1 MAVVVRSSSQL
12 CPLTPPLSTAVHLP
26 PPNFRFQLGNM
37 GSIPLKVK
45 KLVSSVENAAKEEF
59 EDYLAL
65 LGRQAMPMGVD
76 DVKTSISEGNFV
88 GPTQLDDV
96 SSPGHLLAH
105 QAMVLGRF
113 PAFALFVV
121 NALMFSTPLEAL
133 AETFEAD
140 KSIFNM
146 PLLLFVAFM
155 GATVGVLL
163 PRWKK
168 ENLKQ
173 QDEQL
178 RQIKADLRRQEK
190 IKSLAPTLRN
200 APAVG
205 RVPENEVIA
214 DPRKHELISHLKS
227 GDDFLMNQDPDKA
240 FVEFVAA
247 LELANNLSDRTNMKK
262 AGTGLGWLSV
272 VVSSFFFWP
281 PIQRMFV
288 YCFKGIIKLLQE
300 GVPPCKCKD
309 NSTKLLNAISR
320 YWKAQNRSEKSDQ
333 KGNGRVKILGMQRL
347 IEKILWM
354 QRLIEQS
361 RNVTLSL
368 EMLIW
373 LRFSI
378 RSIVIHYNRRIY
390 LFIYSGSCFPCLLC
404 RGMIFPGVDNSFG
417 IIFS

>member
-1 MAVVVRSSSQL
+1 
-12 CPLTPPLSTAVHLP
+12 
-26 PPNFRFQLGNM
+26 M

-96 SSPGHLLAH
+96 SSPGHVLAH
-105 QAMVLGRF
+105 Q
-113 PAFALFVV
+113 
-121 NALMFSTPLEAL
+121 MFSTPLEAL

-163 PRWKK
+163 SRWKK

-281 PIQRMFV
+281 PIQRASLQVQGQF
-288 YCFKGIIKLLQE
+288 YEAIKCYFAVLESSKQE
-300 GVPPCKCKD
+300 RKVRSKRKREGEDSRDAEAYREDSMDAEAYRAIAECYTELGNVDLAKVFYKKYS
-309 NSTKLLNAISR
+309 NSL
-320 YWKAQNRSEKSDQ
+320 
-333 KGNGRVKILGMQRL
+333 
-347 IEKILWM
+347 
-354 QRLIEQS
+354 
-361 RNVTLSL
+361 
-368 EMLIW
+368 
-373 LRFSI
+373 
-378 RSIVIHYNRRIY
+378 
-390 LFIYSGSCFPCLLC
+390 
-404 RGMIFPGVDNSFG
+404 
-417 IIFS
+417 

>member
-1 MAVVVRSSSQL
+1 
-12 CPLTPPLSTAVHLP
+12 
-26 PPNFRFQLGNM
+26 M

-59 EDYLAL
+59 EAYLAL
-65 LGRQAMPMGVD
+65 LGRQAMLMGVD

-105 QAMVLGRF
+105 Q
-113 PAFALFVV
+113 
-121 NALMFSTPLEAL
+121 AL

-240 FVEFVAA
+240 FVEFVVAF
-247 LELANNLSDRTNMKK
+247 ELANNLSDRTNMKK
-262 AGTGLGWLSV
+262 AGTGLGWLS
-272 VVSSFFFWP
+272 
-281 PIQRMFV
+281 MA
-288 YCFKGIIKLLQE
+288 
-300 GVPPCKCKD
+300 PPCKCKD
-309 NSTKLLNAISR
+309 NSTKLLNAISQ

-361 RNVTLSL
+361 RNVTLNL

-404 RGMIFPGVDNSFG
+404 
-417 IIFS
+417 

>member
-1 MAVVVRSSSQL
+1 
-12 CPLTPPLSTAVHLP
+12 
-26 PPNFRFQLGNM
+26 M

-65 LGRQAMPMGVD
+65 LGRQAMPMGMD

-155 GATVGVLL
+155 GAIVGVLL

-272 VVSSFFFWP
+272 VVSSFFF
-281 PIQRMFV
+281 
-288 YCFKGIIKLLQE
+288 GLQSS
-300 GVPPCKCKD
+300 VPPCKCND

-404 RGMIFPGVDNSFG
+404 
-417 IIFS
+417 

>member
-1 MAVVVRSSSQL
+1 
-12 CPLTPPLSTAVHLP
+12 
-26 PPNFRFQLGNM
+26 M

-96 SSPGHLLAH
+96 SSPGHVLAH
-105 QAMVLGRF
+105 Q
-113 PAFALFVV
+113 
-121 NALMFSTPLEAL
+121 MFSTPLEAL

-163 PRWKK
+163 SRWKK

-262 AGTGLGWLSV
+262 AGTGLGASLQV
-272 VVSSFFFWP
+272 QGQFYEAIKCYFAVLESS
-281 PIQRMFV
+281 
-288 YCFKGIIKLLQE
+288 KQE
-300 GVPPCKCKD
+300 RKVRSKRKREGEDSRDAEAYREDSMDAEAYRAIAECYTELGNVDLAKVFYKKYS
-309 NSTKLLNAISR
+309 NSL
-320 YWKAQNRSEKSDQ
+320 
-333 KGNGRVKILGMQRL
+333 
-347 IEKILWM
+347 
-354 QRLIEQS
+354 
-361 RNVTLSL
+361 
-368 EMLIW
+368 
-373 LRFSI
+373 
-378 RSIVIHYNRRIY
+378 
-390 LFIYSGSCFPCLLC
+390 
-404 RGMIFPGVDNSFG
+404 
-417 IIFS
+417 

>member
-262 AGTGLGWLSV
+262 AGTGLGASLQMQGQFHEAIKCYFAV
-272 VVSSFFFWP
+272 LESS
-281 PIQRMFV
+281 
-288 YCFKGIIKLLQE
+288 KQE
-300 GVPPCKCKD
+300 RKVRSKRKREGEDSGDAEAYREDSMDAEAYRAIAECYTELGNVDLAKVFYKKYS
-309 NSTKLLNAISR
+309 NSL
-320 YWKAQNRSEKSDQ
+320 
-333 KGNGRVKILGMQRL
+333 
-347 IEKILWM
+347 
-354 QRLIEQS
+354 
-361 RNVTLSL
+361 
-368 EMLIW
+368 
-373 LRFSI
+373 
-378 RSIVIHYNRRIY
+378 
-390 LFIYSGSCFPCLLC
+390 
-404 RGMIFPGVDNSFG
+404 
-417 IIFS
+417 